1 MPDQTGLFIN
11 TNKEKYSTKVESFA
25 TTPEGYYYP
34 TFNGDAEYYTK
45 CRKDT
50 FSSVVR
56 EHEQTILKQVAPI
69 QLSWW
74 L

>member
-1 MPDQTGLFIN
+1 MPDQTGLFVN
-11 TNKEKYSTKVESFA
+11 VNPEKYDSKVLTFA

-34 TFNGDAEYYTK
+34 LSRKTGFEYK
-45 CRKDT
+45 HRK
-50 FSSVVR
+50 SKYHKVVR
-56 EHEQTILKQVAPI
+56 ETYQDILKQVAPI